1 MAPKQKRDGNAV
13 LYSAKTAKCAKKKN
27 QKEKSAC
34 QNYLTH
40 DSQIILDCRGP
51 KRGEGE
57 DEEEKCK
64 IEK

>member
-1 MAPKQKRDGNAV
+1 MFLFQNDRNNNIGGRGQAG
-13 LYSAKTAKCAKKKN
+13 SEKTP
-27 QKEKSAC
+27 KEKSAC

-40 DSQIILDCRGP
+40 DGQSILDCRGP

-64 IEK
+64 I

>member
-1 MAPKQKRDGNAV
+1 MFLFQNNRNNNIGGKE
-13 LYSAKTAKCAKKKN
+13 KN

-40 DSQIILDCRGP
+40 DGQIILDYRGP